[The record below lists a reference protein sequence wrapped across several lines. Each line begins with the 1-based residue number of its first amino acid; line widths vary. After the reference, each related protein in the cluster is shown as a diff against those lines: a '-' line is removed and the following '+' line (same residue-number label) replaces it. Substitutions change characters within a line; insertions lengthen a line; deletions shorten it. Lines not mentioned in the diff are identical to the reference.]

1 MQKNGLEW
9 FYRVLQ
15 EPKRMW
21 KRYLV
26 TNTLFIGY
34 VLRDL
39 FRGPSEDDLV
49 KN

>member
-1 MQKNGLEW
+1 
-9 FYRVLQ
+9 
-15 EPKRMW
+15 MW

-34 VLRDL
+34 VLKEI
-39 FRGPSEDDLV
+39 FRGPSANKFA